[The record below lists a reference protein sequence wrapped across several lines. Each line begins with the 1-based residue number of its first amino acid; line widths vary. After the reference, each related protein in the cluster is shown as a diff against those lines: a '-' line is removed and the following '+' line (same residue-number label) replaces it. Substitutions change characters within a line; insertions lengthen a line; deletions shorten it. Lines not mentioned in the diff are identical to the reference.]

1 MARQKGS
8 ANFAGTL
15 EVLAGGPI
23 DSRSIV
29 PTLADLTV
37 ASNFPYPYQYMEVR
51 VTATGKKY
59 KLVGNDL
66 TVAANWVEIEETG
79 GSQITV
85 DSALSTTSENPVQN
99 KVITTEINKKANA
112 TALDSKADLVDGKV
126 PAGQLPSYVDDVIEG
141 YARDDGM
148 LYTDVITKL
157 NQVTSSN
164 VSYSGN
170 ATAKCS
176 SFVANKAKNGSTPIF
191 HFYGL
196 YRNPGVEAGNFI
208 VGGTAESPTVATD
221 VVGNFLQRYN
231 DDAQIICNGGNFA
244 GFNGAVQ
251 GVTALSSAADGLF
264 YAGKVQT
271 DNFSGTVTELEVA
284 HHYSF
289 FSDAQMTQ
297 VITPETGKIYV
308 DIPSGRT
315 FRWSGSDF
323 VVIGSDLALGE
334 TSSTAYRGDRGK
346 VAYETSQA
354 NAAAIG
360 DLSTLTTTDKT
371 DVVSA
376 VNELESEKLKGDVL
390 TAQDIEDIKA
400 AFQANVSQQ
409 WIMTQHFNR
418 DNIFSTD
425 EKLVG
430 CWIDGKPVY
439 KKVLKFKTPSSA
451 NTMTYTNIG
460 ASVDTA
466 ISYYATFKGT
476 AGTWIFAD
484 SNSDPNGYR
493 ASAQVNSNSHSSEP
507 NRAVIVFGANAIS
520 SWFNLDVY
528 FIVYYTKTTDA
539 ANSFKL
545 ADEND
550 YSTTEHVVGTWI
562 DGKPVYQKTVDFGSG
577 PNASTKTVNHGISNF
592 KHAVDI
598 KAIGIATNNST
609 CWTLNWY
616 EASSGYICIAADPTK
631 ISMTASKDQSSAYIH
646 YYVTLKYLKTTD

>member
-141 YARDDGM
+141 YAKK
-148 LYTDVITKL
+148 LYPMFNEVLDSINTTL
-157 NQVTSSN
+157 NLHLNNTANDHRNYNYVF
-164 VSYSGN
+164 VKSGN
-170 ATAKCS
+170 TGCIYE
-176 SFVANKAKNGSTPIF
+176 VSTTDRQAF
-191 HFYGL
+191 KL
-196 YRNPGVEAGNFI
+196 K
-208 VGGTAESPTVATD
+208 GTMAAPM
-221 VVGNFLQRYN
+221 
-231 DDAQIICNGGNFA
+231 C
-244 GFNGAVQ
+244 GAVTYGGYY
-251 GVTALSSAADGLF
+251 GVLIGYLNINLTQNPANLPTSQNMHMSGDVSLLANADAIYYTGD
-264 YAGKVQT
+264 V
-271 DNFSGTVTELEVA
+271 DVSEFSGEAINLNVPWDIEFYEEQSYTTL
-284 HHYSF
+284 
-289 FSDAQMTQ
+289 
-297 VITPETGKIYV
+297 ITPESGKIYV
-308 DIPSGRT
+308 DLIENRSY
-315 FRWSGSDF
+315 RWSGSKYIRVDEG
-323 VVIGSDLALGE
+323 VTLGE
-334 TSSTAYRGDRGK
+334 TADTAYRGDRGK

-376 VNELESEKLKGDVL
+376 VNELESEKLTGDVL

-409 WIMTQHFNR
+409 WVMTQHFNR
-418 DNIFSTD
+418 DNIYSTD

-430 CWIDGKPVY
+430 CWIDGKPLY
-439 KKVLKFKTPSSA
+439 KKTVDCGSMPNAPTKNVAHGISNLDKTIDINGFWYDSSHA
-451 NTMTYTNIG
+451 GGKIPQPTEQYASSNWGVRVTTNPTNI
-460 ASVDTA
+460 VIVT
-466 ISYYATFKGT
+466 
-476 AGTWIFAD
+476 
-484 SNSDPNGYR
+484 SNSGW
-493 ASAQVNSNSHSSEP
+493 SSY
-507 NRAVIVFGANAIS
+507 NTYVT
-520 SWFNLDVY
+520 L
-528 FIVYYTKTTDA
+528 YYTKTTDA

-550 YSTTEHVVGTWI
+550 YSTEEHVVGTWI
-562 DGKPVYQKTVDFGSG
+562 DGRPIYQKTISV
-577 PNASTKTVNHGISNF
+577 PLVNAT
-592 KHAVDI
+592 
-598 KAIGIATNNST
+598 AT
-609 CWTLNWY
+609 
-616 EASSGYICIAADPTK
+616 
-631 ISMTASKDQSSAYIH
+631 SAYIYGH
-646 YYVTLKYLKTTD
+646 STNTLNVKDFKGAIIKDSDPIESYLLGGSVWDGTKNNPDVSIAIGTGNNIEIRCTTDWRGYTAYITLQYTKTTD